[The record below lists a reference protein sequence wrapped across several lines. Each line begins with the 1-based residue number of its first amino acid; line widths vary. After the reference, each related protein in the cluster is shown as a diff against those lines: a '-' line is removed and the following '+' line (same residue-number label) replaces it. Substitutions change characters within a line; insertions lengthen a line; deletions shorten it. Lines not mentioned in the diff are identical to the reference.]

1 MECGAQQQ
9 GSCPLPQNRITEVE
23 VSARAHGGPPCR
35 PGDTV
40 FETCMSRFSL
50 SGAGLPLNVIYTRR
64 NFENVAQ
71 TEARP
76 LGLEAAASLLL
87 SSAAHRKCWNA
98 PRRIPPISPSPSA
111 VRTRV
116 CLGIPRPTAAP
127 SSSPA
132 PSRLT
137 PRVDRVEKA

>member
-1 MECGAQQQ
+1 MECGGQQR

-23 VSARAHGGPPCR
+23 VNARAHGGPPCR

-40 FETCMSRFSL
+40 FETCLSL
-50 SGAGLPLNVIYTRR
+50 PSVGPPLNVVIYRR
-64 NFENVAQ
+64 KNFENVAQ

-87 SSAAHRKCWNA
+87 CSAAHRKCWNA
-98 PRRIPPISPSPSA
+98 PRRIPPTSPSPLA

-116 CLGIPRPTAAP
+116 CLGIPRPTTAP

-132 PSRLT
+132 PSRLH
-137 PRVDRVEKA
+137 V